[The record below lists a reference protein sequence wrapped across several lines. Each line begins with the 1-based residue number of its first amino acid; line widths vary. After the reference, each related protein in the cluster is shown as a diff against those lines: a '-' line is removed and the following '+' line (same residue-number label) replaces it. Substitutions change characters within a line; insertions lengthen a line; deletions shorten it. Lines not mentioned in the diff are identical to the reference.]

1 MKKNKKVI
9 ILDLD
14 KTLINGVK
22 GTYNETIMIL
32 RPNLDKLIFKLKE
45 AKNKGIDIILCTTA
59 QKQWVNRF
67 FSLKP
72 EFKTLF
78 DKLSTCDNE
87 KKWMNYSKKN
97 TH

>member
-87 KKWMNYSKKN
+87 KNG
-97 TH
+97 